1 MLQTRQQT
9 GRKNLVP
16 IPRQARIGIPT
27 SANAER
33 RDYMRE
39 TLCISTY
46 RKVKIVECRQ
56 LAGKKGEA
64 MRYRMTIAY
73 MERGGAESEFHETFD
88 ASSSKEAIRRAM
100 ERDRRLS
107 ECVLVI
113 GRVSRLVRID
123 QPERVTSLIS

>member
-1 MLQTRQQT
+1 
-9 GRKNLVP
+9 
-16 IPRQARIGIPT
+16 
-27 SANAER
+27 
-33 RDYMRE
+33 
-39 TLCISTY
+39 
-46 RKVKIVECRQ
+46 
-56 LAGKKGEA
+56 